1 VRRLLGVVPIRVLR
15 EIIEAI
21 HAADAARVLEQ
32 VSQLAAEGYE
42 LGHFCGE
49 FTCFVRDLMIAKSC
63 GSASPL
69 LQVPQDER
77 QILAEL
83 SLLFSEEDLTRFFQ
97 ILLRTEGEL
106 RYSLQPRFHL
116 ELGLMKL
123 VHARRLVSLES
134 LLAPLVG
141 GETVAKSGSNR
152 PVSTAAAP
160 VGGVKVTP
168 ATTDG
173 ELKKLGEEPAPPR
186 LPPVQSP
193 EFVSTSQPAISP
205 GVTRQAPVDDRLAA
219 IKALVFHQSK
229 FLGSCLEP
237 MVGWRFE
244 NGEVRFLYSRKDSW
258 AADALQSREQQDKL
272 RSACAQV
279 LGEPVRIYVTLQ
291 EQEREGRSERP
302 GARERARRDPRV
314 EAFRKKFDCA
324 WVDVKDLSQE

>member
-49 FTCFVRDLMIAKSC
+49 FTRFVRDLMIAKSC
-63 GSASPL
+63 GAASQL

-152 PVSTAAAP
+152 PVSTANAP

-168 ATTDG
+168 VATDG
-173 ELKKLGEEPAPPR
+173 EKKLAEEASQPR
-186 LPPVQSP
+186 LHPVQSQ
-193 EFVSTSQPAISP
+193 EFVSTSQPATSP
-205 GVTRQAPVDDRLAA
+205 GVTRQAAVDDRLAA

-237 MVGWRFE
+237 VVGWRFE

-258 AADALQSREQQDKL
+258 AADALQSREQQEKL

-279 LGEPVRIYVTLQ
+279 LGESVRIYVTLQ

-314 EAFRKKFDCA
+314 EVFRKKFDCA